1 MMVGRTDRSRQLEQ
15 GSALLITMFIMALMA
30 IVGFAAL
37 ETVMRDQSVAGF
49 QKRQKTAFFAAEAG
63 VTESYNA
70 LRANEDP
77 TFVDGNLGDTTMYP
91 KGQPTYGL
99 DTTAGAATQSLG
111 LGAFPGMN
119 MTIGQNGSP
128 AFTMRYWRVRVKG
141 EAPGGSLARIET
153 VSGRVVAN

>member
-1 MMVGRTDRSRQLEQ
+1 MSVRRSRHDQ

-49 QKRQKTAFFAAEAG
+49 QKRQKTAFFAAEGG

-70 LRANEDP
+70 LRLNEDP
-77 TFVDGNLGDTTMYP
+77 TFVPGSLGDTAMYP
-91 KGQPTYGL
+91 KGQPTYAL
-99 DTTAGAATQSLG
+99 DTSAGAATENLG

-128 AFTMRYWRVRVKG
+128 AFTMRYWRVHVKG

>member
-1 MMVGRTDRSRQLEQ
+1 MRDRRNQQ
-15 GSALLITMFIMALMA
+15 GSTLLITMFIMALMA

-37 ETVMRDQSVAGF
+37 ETVMRDQSVAGY

-70 LRANEDP
+70 LRANELPD
-77 TFVDGNLGDTTMYP
+77 FADDNLGDTAMYP

-99 DTTAGAATQSLG
+99 DTSAGTATENLG

-128 AFTMRYWRVRVKG
+128 AFTMRYWRVHVKG

>member
-1 MMVGRTDRSRQLEQ
+1 MTERRTRLEQ

-37 ETVMRDQSVAGF
+37 EAVMRDQSVAGF

-70 LRANEDP
+70 LRANADP
-77 TFVDGNLGDTTMYP
+77 SFADDNLGDTSIYP

-99 DTTAGAATQSLG
+99 DTSAGAATQNLG
-111 LGAFPGMN
+111 IGAFPGMN

-128 AFTMRYWRVRVKG
+128 TFTMRYWRVHVKG

-153 VSGRVVAN
+153 VSGRVEAN

>member
-1 MMVGRTDRSRQLEQ
+1 MTDRRDRLEH

-37 ETVMRDQSVAGF
+37 EAVMRDQSVAGF
-49 QKRQKTAFFAAEAG
+49 QKRQKMAFFAAEAG

-70 LRANEDP
+70 LRLNENP
-77 TFVDGNLGDTTMYP
+77 TFADGSLGDTTIYP
-91 KGQPTYGL
+91 KGQPSYGL
-99 DTTAGAATQSLG
+99 DTSAGASTQNLG

-119 MTIGQNGSP
+119 MRIGQNGAP
-128 AFTMRYWRVRVKG
+128 AFTMRYWRVRVRG
-141 EAPGGSLARIET
+141 QAPGGSLARIET